1 MSVCSSLL
9 FTHGGRILF
18 HNPFPPDVYDALDG
32 ICHMDNFRTYKFIPP
47 QMVRAC
53 QAFLDRYG
61 EDLEVAVWR
70 DPTGVEESWCR
81 KPCEGE
87 VYISPEEEQAQRAAE
102 AATTAAAQKKK
113 TKTKSKTKSKK
124 KQTSKRRKKKKKQ
137 TKKKTTPK
145 QQKQEL

>member
-1 MSVCSSLL
+1 
-9 FTHGGRILF
+9 
-18 HNPFPPDVYDALDG
+18 
-32 ICHMDNFRTYKFIPP
+32 MDNFRTYKFIPP

-102 AATTAAAQKKK
+102 AATTAAAQKQKK
-113 TKTKSKTKSKK
+113 TTSKTKSKK
-124 KQTSKRRKKKKKQ
+124 KKSKRRKKKQK